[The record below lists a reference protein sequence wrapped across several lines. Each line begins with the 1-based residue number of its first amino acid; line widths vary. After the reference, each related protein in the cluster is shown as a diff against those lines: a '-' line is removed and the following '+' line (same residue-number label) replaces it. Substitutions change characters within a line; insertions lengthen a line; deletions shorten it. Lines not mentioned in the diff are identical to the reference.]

1 MRLSPVTVNGADR
14 APKLWR
20 SLAPRSG
27 ERDAGRDRPLFLLV
41 SLLQRGAENIAER
54 RAAIGRAVLGDRL
67 LLLGD
72 LQRLDR
78 NADLARLLVEL
89 RHAGIDLLADRE
101 TLGPLL
107 GAVAREFGA
116 LDEGGEL
123 GADDLHVDAAFLHL
137 GHLGGDH
144 RVALQVARLG
154 ERIGLE

>member
-1 MRLSPVTVNGADR
+1 MARSK
-14 APKLWR
+14 APQLWR
-20 SLAPRSG
+20 MKSKRMPGRGAERRTAPGSALLLRRFLA
-27 ERDAGRDRPLFLLV
+27 A
-41 SLLQRGAENIAER
+41 LLQRGAEDIAER
-54 RAAIGRAVLGDRL
+54 RARVGGAVLGDRL

-72 LQRLDR
+72 FQRLDR

-107 GAVAREFGA
+107 GAVAREVRA

-123 GADDLHVDAAFLHL
+123 GADDLHVDAALLHL

-144 RVALQVARLG
+144 RVALQIARL
-154 ERIGLE
+154 